1 MTVFLLK
8 VSLRNSK
15 FATAQFSMRFNAI
28 LPGHG
33 LEFIERECKTSCHIE
48 FDLLK
53 PDFISQTTES
63 PRHFPM
69 EYIGSRTCNKA
80 GVILLNAVRRISEQA
95 WPLPCR
101 GSLLDKAV
109 HLAHFRHPDICTL
122 SHRNIACI
130 GWHIVS
136 LPRSI
141 TIPQM
146 VHHREHWCPPTS
158 SYECSWGR
166 STHVLPLLDLFY
178 YITCS
183 HGPYIVPLWTL
194 GYVEKPY
201 SLDAANFC
209 LVYVDIIFGLI
220 NHYYH
225 LFSPFY

>member
-1 MTVFLLK
+1 M
-8 VSLRNSK
+8 SHWI
-15 FATAQFSMRFNAI
+15 RF
-28 LPGHG
+28 
-33 LEFIERECKTSCHIE
+33 T
-48 FDLLK
+48 
-53 PDFISQTTES
+53 QTWLHFPNNTES

-95 WPLPCR
+95 WPSPCR

-166 STHVLPLLDLFY
+166 STHVLPLLDIFY
-178 YITCS
+178 DITCT
-183 HGPYIVPLWTL
+183 HGPYVVPLWTL

-225 LFSPFY
+225 LFSPFTDANNTFCSFRSYLHLVKMQCSTSSPYVFL